1 MSETTGRKTRNRA
14 TAAAGAPR
22 AQDVTTAVLRTAD
35 QLRRGVAAALAPHG
49 ITSQQYNV
57 LRILR
62 GTHPQPLPTL
72 EIAARMIEQ
81 TPGITRLLDRLEAMK
96 LARRERGFDDRR
108 LVECRIT
115 PAGLRL
121 LAKLDAPID
130 AANRRAVRSLDASER
145 RSLVRLLELVRGDA

>member
-1 MSETTGRKTRNRA
+1 
-14 TAAAGAPR
+14 
-22 AQDVTTAVLRTAD
+22 
-35 QLRRGVAAALAPHG
+35 VAAALAPHG

>member
-1 MSETTGRKTRNRA
+1 MSETTERKARSRGA
-14 TAAAGAPR
+14 AAAGTPR

-35 QLRRGVAAALAPHG
+35 QLRRSVAAALAPHG

-62 GTHPQPLPTL
+62 GAHPHPLPTL

-81 TPGITRLLDRLEAMK
+81 TPGITRLLDRLEALK
-96 LARRERGFDDRR
+96 LARRERGVDDRR
-108 LVECRIT
+108 LVQCTIT

-121 LAKLDAPID
+121 VAELDAPID
-130 AANRRAVRSLDASER
+130 AANRRAVRSLDASQR
-145 RSLVRLLELVRGDA
+145 RSLVRLLELVRDHA